1 MADVLNILASHYTT
15 VGQNVSLNTGKY
27 VNVDPDT
34 FEGTWSGKYAN
45 QKPFSVTISNVNG
58 FRAKAKYQYGS
69 TIKYQDVLIKNNAF
83 RVGDSKFTLTKAG
96 TAQVNTVMTNPATG
110 ASTLETAYVHQ
121 N

>member
-1 MADVLNILASHYTT
+1 MADVFSILSANYTA
-15 VGQNVSLNTGKY
+15 VGQNVNLTTGKY
-27 VNVDPDT
+27 VDVDPKA

-45 QKPFSVTISNVNG
+45 QKPFSVMISNVNG
-58 FRAKAKYQYGS
+58 FRAKAKYQYG
-69 TIKYQDVLIKNNAF
+69 TTVKYQEVLIKNNSF

-96 TAQVNTVMTNPATG
+96 TAQVNTVMTNAATG

>member
-1 MADVLNILASHYTT
+1 MADVFSILASNYTT
-15 VGQNVSLNTGKY
+15 VGQNVNLNTGKY
-27 VNVDPDT
+27 VNVDPKA
-34 FEGTWSGKYAN
+34 FEGTWSGQYAN

-69 TIKYQDVLIKNNAF
+69 TVKYQEVLIKNNSF

-96 TAQVNTVMTNPATG
+96 TAQVNTVMTDPTTG

>member
-1 MADVLNILASHYTT
+1 MADILSILSANYTA
-15 VGQNVSLNTGKY
+15 VGQNVNLNTGKY
-27 VNVDPDT
+27 VNVDPKA

-58 FRAKAKYQYGS
+58 FRAKAKYQYG
-69 TIKYQDVLIKNNAF
+69 TTVKYQDVLIKNSAF

-96 TAQVNTVMTNPATG
+96 TAQVNTVMADPATG
-110 ASTLETAYVHQ
+110 ASTLETAYVYQ

>member
-1 MADVLNILASHYTT
+1 MADVLSILATNYTT
-15 VGQNVSLNTGKY
+15 VGQNVNLSTGKY
-27 VNVDPDT
+27 VDVDPKA

-58 FRAKAKYQYGS
+58 FRAKAKYQYGT

-83 RVGDSKFTLTKAG
+83 RVGDSKFALTKAG
-96 TAQVNTVMTNPATG
+96 TAQVNTVMTDPATG
-110 ASTLETAYVHQ
+110 ASTLEKAYVYQ

>member
-1 MADVLNILASHYTT
+1 MSDIMSILQSHYTT

-34 FEGTWSGKYAN
+34 FEGTRSGKYAN
-45 QKPFSVTISNVNG
+45 QKPFSVTVSNVNG

-83 RVGDSKFTLTKAG
+83 RVGDSKFVLKGAG
-96 TAQVNTVMTNPATG
+96 SAQVSTVMTDPATG
-110 ASTLETAYVHQ
+110 SGTLETAYVHRS
-121 N
+121 

>member
-1 MADVLNILASHYTT
+1 MADVFSILASNYTT
-15 VGQNVSLNTGKY
+15 VGQNVNLNTGKY
-27 VNVDPDT
+27 VNVDPKA

-45 QKPFSVTISNVNG
+45 QKPFSVTVSNVNG

-69 TIKYQDVLIKNNAF
+69 TVKYQDVLIKNNAF

-96 TAQVNTVMTNPATG
+96 TAQVNTVMTNPVTG

>member
-1 MADVLNILASHYTT
+1 MADVLSILATNYTT
-15 VGQNVSLNTGKY
+15 VGQNVNLSTGKY
-27 VNVDPDT
+27 VDVDPKA

-58 FRAKAKYQYGS
+58 FRAKAKYQYGT
-69 TIKYQDVLIKNNAF
+69 TIKYQDVLIKNSAF

-96 TAQVNTVMTNPATG
+96 TAQVNTVMTDPATG
-110 ASTLETAYVHQ
+110 ASTLEKAYVYQ

>member
-1 MADVLNILASHYTT
+1 MADVFSILASNYTT
-15 VGQNVSLNTGKY
+15 VGQNVNLNTGKY
-27 VNVDPDT
+27 VNVDPKA

-110 ASTLETAYVHQ
+110 ASTL
-121 N
+121 

>member
-1 MADVLNILASHYTT
+1 MADVLSILATNYTT
-15 VGQNVSLNTGKY
+15 VGQNVNLSTGKY
-27 VNVDPDT
+27 VDVDPKA

-58 FRAKAKYQYGS
+58 FRAKAKYQYGT

-83 RVGDSKFTLTKAG
+83 RVGDSKFALSNSG
-96 TAQVNTVMTNPATG
+96 TALVNTFMTDPATG
-110 ASTLETAYVHQ
+110 ASTLEKAYVYQ